1 MPAALSR
8 SGIDAPCLQLC
19 HVPAKHQR
27 LIFRAKERESTQVRG
42 LTVCWSRGVG
52 RNGGSRHSP
61 FGLHGDLGSRIVLSP
76 TCLHT
81 LIYAPLA
88 ACPPPHPQLRL
99 FRAPHLAYLS
109 ESLLAPASVSVP
121 RCRFLCACGRGDG
134 VYVDVCIGVC
144 RRVSVWVGVRAYVCL
159 NVRACDVCVCARA
172 CCMLCSLMDLIQC
185 RCSV

>member
-1 MPAALSR
+1 MHRRQPLRLADAHRCTMPAALSR

-109 ESLLAPASVSVP
+109 ESLLAPASVSVS
-121 RCRFLCACGRGDG
+121 
-134 VYVDVCIGVC
+134 
-144 RRVSVWVGVRAYVCL
+144 VSVSVTRPHTHL
-159 NVRACDVCVCARA
+159 TPHTTP
-172 CCMLCSLMDLIQC
+172 CSCPRL
-185 RCSV
+185 S